1 MIRVGWGLIAAI
13 VVLAG
18 CGDDSGP
25 SSTAS
30 AQGAIDRLIS
40 QLQAKS
46 PQDRQLPGTAS
57 TALLV
62 SDNERGAVDVEA
74 TAAYLEATIK
84 HADKVWTRW
93 FLANGLQEPFVQ
105 YEIIRPGQTFQSK
118 CDGGMSIPSD
128 HPNAFY
134 CPLDGDVDDPGVV
147 ILPVQT
153 MARMWTGDIFRRQ
166 VDRLKRTGDFAAGVI
181 TAHEFGHHV
190 VDSLAKQVGRVQPQK
205 PNSELIADCFA
216 GVWADSVRLENYLE
230 EGDIDEGLN
239 ALAVIG
245 DDTGDHGTGP
255 QRDNA
260 FSIGLNGTQTQP
272 GGGEPLRCIEEYWK

>member
-1 MIRVGWGLIAAI
+1 MIRVGWGLLAVI
-13 VVLAG
+13 VVTAG
-18 CGDDSGP
+18 CGSDGDS
-25 SSTAS
+25 SSETS
-30 AQGAIDRLIS
+30 APGAIDRLVS
-40 QLQAKS
+40 RLEAESKR
-46 PQDRQLPGTAS
+46 DRQLPGTAS

-62 SDNERGAVDVEA
+62 SDNQRGAVDVEA

-105 YEIIRPGQTFQSK
+105 FEIVRPGQTFQSK
-118 CDGGMSIPSD
+118 CDGGRMIPSD
-128 HPNAFY
+128 YPNAIY
-134 CPLDGDVDDPGVV
+134 CPVDGDAEDPGMI

-153 MARMWTGDIFRRQ
+153 MARMWTGDIFSRQ

-190 VDSLAKQVGRVQPQK
+190 ADSLATQVARAQPQK

-230 EGDIDEGLN
+230 EGDIDEGLE

-245 DDTGDHGTGP
+245 DDTGDHGTG
-255 QRDNA
+255 QERDDA
-260 FSIGLNGTQTQP
+260 FNIGLNGTQSQP
-272 GGGEPLRCIEEYWK
+272 GGGEPLRCIEVYWN

>member
-1 MIRVGWGLIAAI
+1 MWGRQRFELSNLSSGRRRPTHFP
-13 VVLAG
+13 LAG
-18 CGDDSGP
+18 RIPTGP
-25 SSTAS
+25 TTAGYGEHSAPRERQSTR
-30 AQGAIDRLIS
+30 GGGHGRDCR
-40 QLQAKS
+40 
-46 PQDRQLPGTAS
+46 LPG
-57 TALLV
+57 
-62 SDNERGAVDVEA
+62 GHHQ
-74 TAAYLEATIK
+74 

-105 YEIIRPGQTFQSK
+105 YEIVRPGETFQSK
-118 CDGGMSIPSD
+118 CDGGLSIPSD
-128 HPNAFY
+128 YPNAFY
-134 CPLDGDVDDPGVV
+134 CPVDGDPDDPGVV
-147 ILPVQT
+147 ILPAQT

-190 VDSLAKQVGRVQPQK
+190 VDSHATQVGRFRPQK

-216 GVWADSVRLENYLE
+216 GVWADSVRLEEYLE

-255 QRDNA
+255 ERDNA
-260 FSIGLNGTQTQP
+260 FSIGLNGTQAQP